1 MGSKGPEYTNP
12 SIVYQRDR
20 GGHYNLHNLLILS
33 SATLG
38 KSFTHHSDKDPII
51 ADATAAGRGGIAL
64 APCFILQPLIDAGRL
79 QRVLPDWNTP
89 RLPIHAV
96 YPTRRHLSVKVQ
108 AMANFL
114 KDWFGAQ

>member
-1 MGSKGPEYTNP
+1 M
-12 SIVYQRDR
+12 
-20 GGHYNLHNLLILS
+20 
-33 SATLG
+33 
-38 KSFTHHSDKDPII
+38 I
-51 ADATAAGRGGIAL
+51 ADPDRLAAAL
-64 APCFILQPLIDAGRL
+64 GAGRL
-79 QRVLPDWNTP
+79 PNTP